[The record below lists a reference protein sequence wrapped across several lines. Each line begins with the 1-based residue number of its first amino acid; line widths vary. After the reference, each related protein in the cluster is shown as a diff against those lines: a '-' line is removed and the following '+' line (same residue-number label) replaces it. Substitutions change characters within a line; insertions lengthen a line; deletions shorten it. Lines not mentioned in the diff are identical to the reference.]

1 MAEEATASCEIQV
14 HNDDEDCQEHCLP
27 TWWDRHCQLQHT
39 YGSSTLSVRV
49 KALGLRASDVQS
61 LLLGMSSFCARC
73 VDPTVELV
81 LELDASEN
89 DLSDEAGAIL
99 VSGLQDFGK
108 RRQGHVRLR
117 VLKLHKNQVG
127 DATCQKIASL
137 VWHQKQAVEEIH
149 LSHNEIRQKGMAAL
163 LVALALHP
171 PKAYPRAAPGEEVPC
186 WVRLEHNQV
195 SHAEYLLNLLSQD
208 PTKLRTCL
216 APRRDRGPSCT
227 SFRCQA
233 VENVA
238 HVHLYCVDKQ
248 DDAQSETKKHAQAA
262 LQEALEDCRQGH
274 PGSDIPKT
282 QMPPLLTPS
291 DAAECRLV
299 ELNVDPDKGAG
310 LDLSEGHYGFVVD
323 AVEAEPGQQLS
334 PGDVL
339 LEIDGVQLWG
349 GLGLERLGEAF
360 GSRFADGAR
369 LRVARADAVQGRALW
384 QQLSIP
390 GPSLSSRCDDLRE
403 SLGQDLVIMG
413 RQCGVQ
419 AKLEDDGIWLR
430 GHPQQQR
437 WAADELPRLLAF
449 YFPETSLAFPSFH
462 WRGDP
467 DELCRSEIAEPSFED
482 KMRQELRLGELPD
495 GSCAELA
502 SWEKLLRGQ
511 WCEDD
516 DIFDEDLPVEPLEAP
531 DDGPDVF
538 EGQVLAPETH
548 VSDPLRV
555 LMLVGLPGS
564 GKSTLAARMHR
575 LGWVVIN
582 QDTLGDRKKCVA
594 TAIDALSSGQKVV
607 IDRCNVTR
615 LQRRVWLGVA
625 DENQASVACIWLDV
639 PEEECGDRVLHRF
652 GHKTLAANDS
662 SLAVISAFQD
672 RMEAPMEAEGFVLWR
687 ACDDGDID
695 EAVAEI
701 LELAENSEA
710 QAAETAV
717 APSSTGYP
725 KAAHCDDDGFT
736 YKAVQRR
743 GVRALYLRAVRR
755 QIEYC
760 LSDKNLKQD
769 WFFQEK
775 IVEEPE
781 PGWLEMRWILS
792 CPRIRDVHCASLVDV
807 LEALGPSTLKVKACS
822 GTHWVRRKKPLPP
835 LTEGRPVRGQE
846 PEWYVRLHGGP
857 RGPAGPEPDR
867 GDVARAP
874 DSEEGCQACA
884 ACHRQKH
891 REDFSKAQLTKH
903 RRSPTCKECLLAA
916 AS

>member
-1 MAEEATASCEIQV
+1 MQ
-14 HNDDEDCQEHCLP
+14 
-27 TWWDRHCQLQHT
+27 
-39 YGSSTLSVRV
+39 
-49 KALGLRASDVQS
+49 
-61 LLLGMSSFCARC
+61 
-73 VDPTVELV
+73 
-81 LELDASEN
+81 
-89 DLSDEAGAIL
+89 
-99 VSGLQDFGK
+99 
-108 RRQGHVRLR
+108 
-117 VLKLHKNQVG
+117 
-127 DATCQKIASL
+127 
-137 VWHQKQAVEEIH
+137 EIH

-449 YFPETSLAFPSFH
+449 YFPETLLAFPSFH
-462 WRGDP
+462 WRDDP
-467 DELCRSEIAEPSFED
+467 DELCRSEIAEPSCED

-582 QDTLGDRKKCVA
+582 QDTLGDNVMLVLLCWQHLKVLCEASTAQDFAAELTVEDYGTPSCDPAACAGDTVGLFGAVEA
-594 TAIDALSSGQKVV
+594 TFGGQAPPFLYLKEPL
-607 IDRCNVTR
+607 R
-615 LQRRVWLGVA
+615 LQALQMEDRKMQPVKRTGRWSTSCEQKGDAKLRMQRHTDRLQPLARSGRLHVRFPLLSVRSSRRV
-625 DENQASVACIWLDV
+625 
-639 PEEECGDRVLHRF
+639 R
-652 GHKTLAANDS
+652 
-662 SLAVISAFQD
+662 
-672 RMEAPMEAEGFVLWR
+672 PM
-687 ACDDGDID
+687 
-695 EAVAEI
+695 
-701 LELAENSEA
+701 
-710 QAAETAV
+710 
-717 APSSTGYP
+717 
-725 KAAHCDDDGFT
+725 
-736 YKAVQRR
+736 
-743 GVRALYLRAVRR
+743 
-755 QIEYC
+755 
-760 LSDKNLKQD
+760 
-769 WFFQEK
+769 
-775 IVEEPE
+775 
-781 PGWLEMRWILS
+781 
-792 CPRIRDVHCASLVDV
+792 VHCFFRCL
-807 LEALGPSTLKVKACS
+807 
-822 GTHWVRRKKPLPP
+822 
-835 LTEGRPVRGQE
+835 RP
-846 PEWYVRLHGGP
+846 
-857 RGPAGPEPDR
+857 
-867 GDVARAP
+867 
-874 DSEEGCQACA
+874 
-884 ACHRQKH
+884 
-891 REDFSKAQLTKH
+891 
-903 RRSPTCKECLLAA
+903 
-916 AS
+916 

>member
-1 MAEEATASCEIQV
+1 M
-14 HNDDEDCQEHCLP
+14 
-27 TWWDRHCQLQHT
+27 
-39 YGSSTLSVRV
+39 GLSHE
-49 KALGLRASDVQS
+49 SE
-61 LLLGMSSFCARC
+61 LLG
-73 VDPTVELV
+73 V
-81 LELDASEN
+81 L
-89 DLSDEAGAIL
+89 I
-99 VSGLQDFGK
+99 
-108 RRQGHVRLR
+108 RW
-117 VLKLHKNQVG
+117 
-127 DATCQKIASL
+127 SL
-137 VWHQKQAVEEIH
+137 EEIH

-582 QDTLGDRKKCVA
+582 QDTLGDNVMLVLLCWQHLKVLCEASEDQLMDSGFNAYRQQGEQSTYDAEALVGAIFGDLPDDAGPEAACADTGGETATFGGQAPPFLYLKEPLRLQALQMEDGKMQPVKRTFLRALGCYFTSTSVNSGDRGQSGGMDPHDEPFGRVLSWSDCVSYATHSRRKPGSGEAGLKWHADACRRRPDVESTTPVADGADTLPTQSRAGATGADEQPKESEGDDVSGRCAGGSSHAGKDPRAEVEQAAGSEKRQCFARKRVLASIARAVQQCEQVVHVDPCSARMLAEQCMNDAQEHGTQFAFEKLEQVGRDQDRKKCVA

-639 PEEECGDRVLHRF
+639 PEGTCYRARLQPCRSV
-652 GHKTLAANDS
+652 DS
-662 SLAVISAFQD
+662 S
-672 RMEAPMEAEGFVLWR
+672 
-687 ACDDGDID
+687 
-695 EAVAEI
+695 
-701 LELAENSEA
+701 
-710 QAAETAV
+710 
-717 APSSTGYP
+717 
-725 KAAHCDDDGFT
+725 
-736 YKAVQRR
+736 
-743 GVRALYLRAVRR
+743 
-755 QIEYC
+755 
-760 LSDKNLKQD
+760 
-769 WFFQEK
+769 
-775 IVEEPE
+775 EP
-781 PGWLEMRWILS
+781 
-792 CPRIRDVHCASLVDV
+792 
-807 LEALGPSTLKVKACS
+807 
-822 GTHWVRRKKPLPP
+822 
-835 LTEGRPVRGQE
+835 
-846 PEWYVRLHGGP
+846 
-857 RGPAGPEPDR
+857 
-867 GDVARAP
+867 
-874 DSEEGCQACA
+874 
-884 ACHRQKH
+884 
-891 REDFSKAQLTKH
+891 
-903 RRSPTCKECLLAA
+903 
-916 AS
+916 